1 MTVLE
6 LEIGTR
12 RIERRDAPQ
21 GALLRAW
28 LERVLVAFEARILPF
43 DTVVAR
49 QCAALHVPDPRP
61 DRDAIIAAIA
71 RVHRLTLAT
80 RNVGDFAGMGV
91 KLVDPW
97 TG

>member
-28 LERVLVAFEARILPF
+28 LERVLVAFEGRILPF
-43 DTVVAR
+43 DTAVAR